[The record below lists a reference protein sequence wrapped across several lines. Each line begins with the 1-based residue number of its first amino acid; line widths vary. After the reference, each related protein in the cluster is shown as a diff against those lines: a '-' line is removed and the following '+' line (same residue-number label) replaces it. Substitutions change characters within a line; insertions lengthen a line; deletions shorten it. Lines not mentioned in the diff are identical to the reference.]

1 MPANAVGRRQTNRL
15 TDLQV
20 KRAKPGK
27 YYDGDGL
34 FLVVDQSGAR
44 RLVQRLYV
52 QGKRRDLGIGGVR
65 YTDLAAARAEAKENR
80 IIARTGGDPVAERL
94 AKAEARR
101 LGDIEARGRPTFE
114 AAAREC
120 HEHQKSEWRN
130 AKHRDQWISTLAAYA
145 FPFIGDKRVDQVSLS
160 DITAILQPIW
170 TAKHATARR
179 VRQRIGLVLD
189 YATAKEWRTGEN
201 PIRSIPRGVLPRTK
215 RVKKHHEAMPYAE
228 VPAFIRSLRETSS
241 HDATKAAF
249 ETLILTA
256 ARTSEV
262 LGAKWSEFDLDV
274 AVWAVPAGRMKGGAP
289 HEVPLAPQVVAILR
303 ACRASHSGKSEFVF
317 ESKPGRRL
325 SQMALLA
332 IMRRMGLKA
341 VVHGFRSSF
350 RDYVAEQTDVSREVS
365 EKALSHA
372 VKDQTEAAYFR
383 SSLLAKRRALM
394 ENWADYC
401 VGSSPVRLVSSKA

>member
-1 MPANAVGRRQTNRL
+1 MSANSTGRRQTNRL

-44 RLVQRLYV
+44 RWVQRLYV
-52 QGKRRDLGIGGVR
+52 NGKRRDLGIGGVR
-65 YTDLAAARAEAKENR
+65 YTDLAAARVEAKENR
-80 IIARTGGDPVAERL
+80 AIARSGGDPIAERL
-94 AKAEARR
+94 AKAETRR
-101 LGDIEARGRPTFE
+101 LGDLEARGRPTFE

-120 HEHQKSEWRN
+120 HEQQKSEWRN
-130 AKHRDQWISTLAAYA
+130 EKHRDQWISTLVTYA
-145 FPFIGDKRVDQVSLS
+145 FPFIGDKRVDQVTLS

-189 YATAKEWRTGEN
+189 YATAKEWRAGEN
-201 PIRSIPRGVLPRTK
+201 PTRSIPRGVLPRTK
-215 RVKKHHEAMPYAE
+215 RVKKHHAAMPYAE
-228 VPAFIRSLRETSS
+228 VPAFIGQLRQTSS
-241 HDATKAAF
+241 IDATKAAF

-262 LGAKWSEFDLDV
+262 LGAKWSEFDLD
-274 AVWAVPAGRMKGGAP
+274 AGVWSVPANRMKGGEP
-289 HEVPLAPQVVAILR
+289 HDVPLVPQVVAILR
-303 ACRASHSGKSEFVF
+303 GVQANHSGRSAFVF

-332 IMRRMGLKA
+332 VMRRMGLKT

-372 VKDQTEAAYFR
+372 VRDKTEAAYFR

-394 ENWADYC
+394 QEWADFC
-401 VGSSPVRLVSSKA
+401 VGPFSVRLVSSTG